1 MALKVTVGDAEVF
14 ALADGRHPFDLKWHY
29 PTIGDADWAPHM
41 DRSPETLNFGAFLI
55 RHAGRTALIDTGWGP
70 QYEPPGGL
78 ESPAGLMD
86 ELASIGV
93 APEDV
98 DVVALSHLHPDH
110 IGWNLDGDRGRF
122 PRAPY
127 LVAEAEWEHY
137 KTRIEAGERI
147 HPSICDQIAGLQS
160 GTELEFLED
169 GREVIP
175 GLRALASPGHTPGHT
190 CFVLESAGETFVLLA
205 DTVHHPAVLHET
217 AWVQSFDWDPPLA
230 QANRERLLD
239 QVEREGWLAGLGHL
253 PYPSL
258 GRLVRDAEGRRV
270 WEPINA

>member
-1 MALKVTVGDAEVF
+1 MAVKVTVGDAEVF
-14 ALADGRHPFDLKWHY
+14 ALADGRHPFDLGWHY
-29 PTIGDADWAPHM
+29 PSIEAAQWAAWDGPA
-41 DRSPETLNFGAFLI
+41 TLNFAAFLV

-70 QYEPPGGL
+70 EHEPPGGL

-93 APEDV
+93 APGDV

-110 IGWNLDGDRGRF
+110 IGWNRRF
-122 PRAPY
+122 AGAPF
-127 LVAEAEWEHY
+127 LVAEAELDHY
-137 KTRIEAGERI
+137 RSRIDAGDRI
-147 HPSICDQIAGLQS
+147 HPSIRAEVAWLS
-160 GTELEFLED
+160 GSDATEMLRD
-169 GREVIP
+169 GAEVIP

-217 AWVQSFDWDPPLA
+217 GWVQSFDWDPPLA
-230 QANRERLLD
+230 RANRERLLD
-239 QVEREGWLAGLGHL
+239 EVEREGWLAGLGHL

-258 GRLVRDAEGRRV
+258 GRLVRDGGGRRV
-270 WEPINA
+270 WEPADA